1 MKRLVVVLALLLN
14 GCALIDYYNMAKWD
28 NNEYMIVN
36 QIRTEAQL
44 GAEHCGNKKEVLPS
58 VNFIYGKSVE
68 LKNYSSTISHNEEA
82 AKMSDELLAITKGLK
97 ERYYSGDEI
106 SQKYCELKFSTIDT
120 STTTIQKSLG
130 AKPR

>member
-1 MKRLVVVLALLLN
+1 
-14 GCALIDYYNMAKWD
+14 
-28 NNEYMIVN
+28 MIVN

-44 GAEHCGNKKEVLPS
+44 GAEHCAVKKEVLPS
-58 VNFIYGKSVE
+58 VNFIYSKSVE

-97 ERYYSGDEI
+97 ERYYSGDEV
-106 SQKYCELKFSTIDT
+106 SQKYCELKFNTIDT